1 MSLALNK
8 IILASANANSAG
20 AYFQTTT
27 FSVPNTTSVL
37 LTAGTYLLAPTTNV
51 NVEIQTANTGNTWTT
66 LLANGVGGMV
76 ISDGVNVR
84 LTGTQTG
91 AHTVTA
97 LGVNPT
103 VNATN
108 SSYATS

>member
-8 IILASANANSAG
+8 IILSGANANTAG
-20 AYFQTTT
+20 AYFLTTT
-27 FSVPNTTSVL
+27 FSVPNTTSTLV
-37 LTAGTYLLAPTTNV
+37 TAGTYLIAATANV
-51 NVEIQTANTGNTWTT
+51 NVEIQTASTGNTWAT
-66 LLANGVGGMV
+66 LYANGTGGMV

-84 LTGTQTG
+84 LTGTQSG

-97 LGVNPT
+97 IGVNPVT
-103 VNATN
+103 NATQ